1 MAITDKKAR
10 ALKPTDDALA
20 HGGVV
25 GLVLLP
31 LKTAGHGQWRLRY
44 VSPTTAKRRTMVLG
58 SFPGVSIA
66 DATRLGLAAREAI
79 ARGLDPL
86 EQRAEEA
93 AKATEDAAKAA
104 EDVSQMPTFE
114 SAARQL
120 HAELAAG
127 WRNVKHAKQW
137 LATLEQ
143 YAFPTLGEKSIDT
156 LKPADFAQVLRP
168 IWLLKPETASRTK
181 QRCHAVLEWAWAH
194 EFVQGNPLNAVGKL
208 LPQQT
213 AVVRHQPAMPWALIP
228 EFWAAQLAPW
238 PAERGCARAL
248 LAWIVLTGCRSGEAR
263 GATWS
268 EIDFDARVWVI
279 PAERMKT
286 RQLHRVPLSSQ
297 ALDVLVRQRGLHDEL
312 VFPSPTGKLASDMTI
327 TALLRRLK
335 APSDLPDRPA
345 TAHGFRSSFR
355 DWCSQHGYRRDLAE
369 RALAHV
375 VASKVEAAYHRTD
388 LLEERRPMMEAWADY
403 CTGAT
408 VDTKKK

>member
-1 MAITDKKAR
+1 MAILTDRKAR
-10 ALKPTDDALA
+10 AIKPDDDALP
-20 HGGVV
+20 HGGVP
-25 GLVLLP
+25 GLTLLP

-58 SFPGVSIA
+58 SYPAVTIA
-66 DATRLGLAAREAI
+66 DATRLGTAAREAI

-86 EQRAEEA
+86 EIRAEEA
-93 AKATEDAAKAA
+93 AKAA
-104 EDVSQMPTFE
+104 EDVPQTPTFE

-120 HAELAAG
+120 HAELSPG
-127 WRNVKHAKQW
+127 WRNAKHAKQW

-143 YAFPTLGEKSIDT
+143 YAFPKLGQKSIDT
-156 LKPADFAQVLRP
+156 LKPADFAEVLRP
-168 IWLLKPETASRTK
+168 IWLEKPETASRLK
-181 QRCHAVLEWAWAH
+181 QRCHAVMAWAWAH
-194 EFVQGNPLNAVGKL
+194 EFVQGNPLDVVAKL
-208 LPQQT
+208 LPQQA
-213 AVVRHQPAMPWALIP
+213 AVVQHQPAMPWALIP
-228 EFWAAQLAPW
+228 EFWAAQLASW
-238 PAERGCARAL
+238 PPGECARAL
-248 LAWIVLTGCRSGEAR
+248 LAWILLTGCRSGEAR

-279 PAERMKT
+279 PPERMKT
-286 RQLHRVPLSSQ
+286 RQPHRVPLSRQ
-297 ALDVLVRQRGLHDEL
+297 ALDVLERQRGLHDEL
-312 VFPSPTGKLASDMTI
+312 IFPSPTGKLASDMTI
-327 TALLRRLK
+327 TALLRRIK

-375 VASKVEAAYHRTD
+375 IVSKVEAAYHRTD
-388 LLEERRPMMEAWADY
+388 LLEERRPMMSAWADY